1 MLPEAGALL
10 WDVRRAAEQIAEFTA
25 GLDEDAYLADSL
37 RRSAVERQLE
47 IIGEALKNLRALD
60 PDTAALIPDLHRIV
74 GLRNVLAHGYAVV
87 DDRVVW
93 AAAHAHVP
101 TLAAIVD
108 ELLDRR

>member
-1 MLPEAGALL
+1 MRPEAAAFL
-10 WDVRRAAEQIAEFTA
+10 WDVRRASEQIAEFIA

-47 IIGEALKNLRALD
+47 IVGEALNNLRKVD
-60 PDTAALIPDLHRIV
+60 PDTAALIPDLQRIV

-101 TLAAIVD
+101 TLAAIVA
-108 ELLDRR
+108 ELLHRR